1 MRIGVRRSLTGCL
14 ALVAMLAL
22 VGAAAAYSRGRHA
35 AAHSR
40 GHQAAAGL
48 HWVGTWGA
56 AAQPDSQTTLTNQT
70 VRNIIHTSAGGSGVS
85 LRLTNTFG
93 GNPAPYGDAFTDDH
107 TLNVASVYVGLA
119 AQGSAAVIP
128 GTNRLVTFGG
138 EQSVE
143 LPPASE
149 AWSDPVDL
157 RVPAGQ
163 DLAVSIY
170 VPGTSPNATFHA
182 DTHQTSYLAS
192 GDSASDPA
200 ATAFTTTTQHWFF
213 LDAVDVGARRQ
224 IGAVVTLGDSITDG
238 YQSTLNANR
247 RWPDVL
253 ARRLAAVNWPIR
265 GVINEGIDGNEILHD
280 YNCCGGNPNAQA
292 RFDSDVLAED
302 GVRDVIL
309 LEGINDIGHHGP
321 EITPARIIQG
331 MKHLIE
337 RAHHAGLRIIG
348 GTLTPDE
355 NTTIAGYYTPAKE
368 LTREA
373 VNQWIRTSH
382 AFDGVIDFDRAVR
395 DPTDPHRLLPAYD
408 SGDHLHPNDA
418 GYSAMGNAVPL
429 SLLR

>member
-1 MRIGVRRSLTGCL
+1 MRIAVRRGLTGCL

-22 VGAAAAYSRGRHA
+22 VGAAAAYSRGRPA
-35 AAHSR
+35 APRSR
-40 GHQAAAGL
+40 GHQVATGL

-70 VRNIIHTSAGGSGVS
+70 VRDIIHISAGGRGVT
-85 LRLTNTFG
+85 LRLTNAFG

-119 AQGSAAVIP
+119 TKGSAEVIP
-128 GTNRLVTFGG
+128 GTNHLVTFGG

-143 LPPASE
+143 MPPGSE
-149 AWSDPVDL
+149 AWSDPVNL
-157 RVPAGQ
+157 QVPPGR

-170 VPGTSPNATFHA
+170 VPGTSPNATFHS

-192 GDSASDPA
+192 GDNAGDAA

-213 LDAVDVGARRQ
+213 LDALDVGAPRQ

-238 YQSTLNANR
+238 YQSTLDANH

-253 ARRLAAVNWPIR
+253 AGRLAQTNWPIR

-280 YNCCGGNPNAQA
+280 YNCCGGNPNAQL
-292 RFDSDVLAED
+292 RFDSDVLAQD

-321 EITPARIIQG
+321 EITAARIIQG

-348 GTLTPDE
+348 GTLTPFE
-355 NTTIAGYYTPAKE
+355 NAAFAGYYDPAKE

-382 AFDGVIDFDRAVR
+382 AFDGVVDFDRVVR
-395 DPTDPHRLLPAYD
+395 DPADPHRILPAYD

-418 GYSAMGNAVPL
+418 GYRAMGNAVPL